1 MIPSLLSRL
10 GFFFIKKKDN
20 QMYILSIIFIL
31 LILLPM
37 ITHDFGHT
45 SEKRM
50 TVSIIIGSIIIA
62 SSCIGIKIYQDS
74 YPTHEEI
81 ATPNKKLQEKY
92 YLNKNDK
99 LIYNNK
105 QCNDDYSVTYQN
117 VDNPKI
123 ILETIKSTTIKN
135 NNWNPFDATTTTE
148 TKIKKLILPKN
159 HNFDNII
166 EITTIESD
174 LIKKD
179 QSKSSNFINDLNKSA
194 NNLNNAA
201 TEKKPDK

>member
-1 MIPSLLSRL
+1 
-10 GFFFIKKKDN
+10 
-20 QMYILSIIFIL
+20 
-31 LILLPM
+31 M

-74 YPTHEEI
+74 YPTHEVI

-99 LIYNNK
+99 
-105 QCNDDYSVTYQN
+105 
-117 VDNPKI
+117 
-123 ILETIKSTTIKN
+123 
-135 NNWNPFDATTTTE
+135 
-148 TKIKKLILPKN
+148 
-159 HNFDNII
+159 
-166 EITTIESD
+166 
-174 LIKKD
+174 
-179 QSKSSNFINDLNKSA
+179 SKSSNFINDLNKSA